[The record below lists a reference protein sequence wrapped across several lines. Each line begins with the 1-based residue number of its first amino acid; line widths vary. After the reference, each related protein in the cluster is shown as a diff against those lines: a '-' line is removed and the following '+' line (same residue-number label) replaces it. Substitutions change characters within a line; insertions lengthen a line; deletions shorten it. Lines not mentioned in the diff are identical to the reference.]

1 MGAPGS
7 PSPDILRGVSR
18 IFTLSEARAL
28 LPEVVDRAAVVV
40 GLRADLADLSYALRQ
55 ARPVAAGALPE
66 AKAAEAR
73 LAEALAWFGEQGIE
87 MKGYAPLL
95 LDFPADLGDGV
106 VLLCWLEGDTELAW
120 WHRPELGFAGRRRI
134 EG

>member
-1 MGAPGS
+1 M
-7 PSPDILRGVSR
+7 SR
-18 IFTLSEARAL
+18 IFTVSEARAL
-28 LPEVVDRAAVVV
+28 LPEVVERASSVVE
-40 GLRADLADLSYALRQ
+40 LRADLAELSYALRQ
-55 ARPVAAGALPE
+55 SGAAASGALPE

-95 LDFPADLGDGV
+95 LDFPADLGEGV